1 MTYSQGQELIYQLNN
16 TLAILRSW
24 SNENKTKSD
33 KLETYIKHDNV
44 REQDNYEYQ
53 HKETW
58 AKVKDLNQNSLM
70 LLEASYAFAKKTESA
85 AEFSKNSIRTDAWEK
100 CIRAKNCTFKKL
112 NEMMDEESLELSDF
126 TKKSASDT
134 QKALIESI
142 DKLNE
147 MCGESQEAKGL
158 NSSIDTLS
166 KVNSTQVTAI
176 SSLSGQV
183 SNLARITAHNYQMQK
198 QNEELKQKSDELYY
212 ADTGT
217 VQSPHLDTSLKN
229 YE

>member
-1 MTYSQGQELIYQLNN
+1 MFILKDRLFMILRLLLTSMLIFTSLTVNAEEKAITYSQGQELIQQMNN

-33 KLETYIKHDNV
+33 KLENYIKHDNV

-100 CIRAKNCTFKKL
+100 CIRSKSCTFKKL
-112 NEMMDEESLELSDF
+112 NEMMEEE
-126 TKKSASDT
+126 
-134 QKALIESI
+134 
-142 DKLNE
+142 
-147 MCGESQEAKGL
+147 
-158 NSSIDTLS
+158 
-166 KVNSTQVTAI
+166 
-176 SSLSGQV
+176 
-183 SNLARITAHNYQMQK
+183 
-198 QNEELKQKSDELYY
+198 
-212 ADTGT
+212 
-217 VQSPHLDTSLKN
+217 
-229 YE
+229 